1 MSTPPKYP
9 AGERGSFSR
18 PNEAERKAMI
28 AEIGALPA
36 KLTRAINGL
45 SSEQLGT
52 KYVNWN
58 SRQIIS
64 HLADSHMNAFIR
76 FKLALTEE
84 NPSIKPYK
92 QSEWAETVDAN
103 ADPVLSITLLG
114 GLQTR
119 WVMLLESMSE
129 ADFDKTFFHPEANK
143 TYTLAEA
150 LQIYSWHGLH
160 HTAQI
165 DWMRKHHAW

>member
-9 AGERGSFSR
+9 AGERGAFTM
-18 PNEAERKAMI
+18 PTEAERKSMI
-28 AEIGALPA
+28 AEIAALPA
-36 KLTRAINGL
+36 KLTAAIAGL
-45 SSEQLGT
+45 TASELAT

-84 NPSIKPYK
+84 NPTIRPYN
-92 QSEWAETVDAN
+92 QSAWAETVDAN
-103 ADPVLSITLLG
+103 ADPELSITLLG
-114 GLQTR
+114 GLHSR
-119 WVMLLESMSE
+119 WERLLQSMSE
-129 ADFDKTFFHPEANK
+129 ADFLKTFHHPEANK
-143 TYTLAEA
+143 TYTLAES
-150 LQIYSWHGLH
+150 LHIYSWHGLH

-165 DWMRKHHAW
+165 DWMRKTYSW